1 MRTGVLI
8 LMLAASLARPEAA
21 DKAAGFTQVEE
32 MRAAVRA
39 HLAQERFSAA
49 TWGVAAVS
57 LETGETLLSHN
68 DGKLLKP
75 ASNAKLFSGA
85 LALDRLG
92 PDFRFQTSLHAEN
105 APTPEGVLEGDLVVY
120 GRGDPSFSARFH
132 GGVFGQSL
140 PPLVALMKQAGIRRV
155 RGRLIGDETYF
166 AGPRQGSGWAW
177 EDLQHYYGAEVSAL
191 TFQDNTIDLLITPGA
206 AEGDPCKIETKPST
220 RFLEFVNRAKT
231 VPAGQP
237 GWVSIHRPVGSR
249 VAYLTGRLPVGAD
262 PEPEAVATPDP
273 ALWMMTQLRE
283 AMLKEGIVV
292 EGVVG
297 TRSWLDEGAPSD
309 IGKLKELG
317 VHSSPP
323 LSEILPMMMKPSQN
337 QYAQL
342 LLLQVGRRVA
352 AEAAPQSSTEA
363 MGLAELRRFLAEVGI
378 PAGQERLEEGSGL
391 SRGALVSPAAIL
403 KLLVHM
409 DRHPH
414 REVFLNSLPV
424 GGVDGTLRNRFTEEP
439 LKGNVRAKTGTIK
452 YVNTLSGYLATAAG
466 ERLAFSIMLNAYS
479 PPAGAPP
486 ARQDLD
492 EVARLLAS
500 LAVKTSPAPAAP

>member
-8 LMLAASLARPEAA
+8 LMLAAALTRPAA
-21 DKAAGFTQVEE
+21 GDGAAGFARVEDL
-32 MRAAVRA
+32 RAAVAA
-39 HLAQERFSAA
+39 HLGQERFSAA

-57 LETGETLLSHN
+57 LDTGETLLDHN
-68 DGKLLKP
+68 AGKLLKP

-92 PDFRFQTSLHAEN
+92 PDFRFQTTLYAEN
-105 APTPEGVLEGDLVVY
+105 PPTPEGVLERDLIVY

-132 GGVFGQSL
+132 DGVFGQSL

-155 RGRLIGDETYF
+155 RGRLVGDETYF
-166 AGPRQGSGWAW
+166 AGPRQGSGWTW
-177 EDLQHYYGAEVSAL
+177 EDLQRYYGAEVSAL
-191 TFQDNTIDLLITPGA
+191 TFQDNTVDLVITPGA
-206 AEGDPCKIETKPST
+206 AEGDPFKIETKPAT

-231 VPAGQP
+231 APAGQP
-237 GWVSIHRPVGSR
+237 GWVSLHRPVGSR
-249 VAYLTGRLPVGAD
+249 VVYVTGLLPLGGGPVL
-262 PEPEAVATPDP
+262 EAVATPDP

-283 AMLKEGIVV
+283 AILKEGIVV

-297 TRSWLDEGAPSD
+297 TRSWLDDGAPTD
-309 IGKLKELG
+309 TGKLKELG
-317 VHSSPP
+317 VHSSLP
-323 LSEILPMMMKPSQN
+323 LSEILPQMMKPSQN

-352 AEAAPQSSTEA
+352 AEPAPQSSTEA
-363 MGLAELRRFLAEVGI
+363 AGLAELRRFLAEVGI

-424 GGVDGTLRNRFTEEP
+424 GGVDGTLRNRFKEEP
-439 LKGNVRAKTGTIK
+439 LKGNIRAKTGTINH
-452 YVNTLSGYLATAAG
+452 VNTLSGYLASAAG

-500 LAVKTSPAPAAP
+500 LAVKTNPAPAAP